1 LRTATIVAFSRGVA
15 EIWVVK
21 PPRAMHAK
29 GIESHGWISRKTA
42 FRPKTRLF
50 TVLSVGW
57 FLISPT
63 PVTLLLSHQI
73 ASASSLGVLCW
84 MFILPHPVFIMLAA
98 AFRWTEPVRTIQQ
111 KLPDPNYDLRQMRQD
126 DVA

>member
-1 LRTATIVAFSRGVA
+1 LG
-15 EIWVVK
+15 ELLVVT
-21 PPRAMHAK
+21 PLRAMRSK
-29 GIESHGWISRKTA
+29 GIENRGWISRKTT
-42 FRPKTRLF
+42 FRPMTRLF

-63 PVTLLLSHQI
+63 PVTLLLSQQI

-84 MFILPHPVFIMLAA
+84 MLILPHPIFILLAV
-98 AFRWTEPVRTIQQ
+98 AFRWTEPARTIKQ
-111 KLPDPNYDLRQMRQD
+111 KLPDPNYDLRRMYQD